1 MSDRFSSQAAF
12 NFSFSNSFEKPSTA
26 RFLREARLFLFPA
39 IYHLPFTIYHL
50 IVRVLHISSAKV
62 FGGGE
67 RHFIDLLRGLHERG
81 HEVFAALRPS
91 NEWQARLDFLPPERI
106 LHVSLRNALG
116 VLSAQRIGE
125 FVRENNIEI
134 VHAHAARDYIPASI
148 ACRVAKPARFV
159 LTRHVLFPMK
169 PFHRFALTNLSKSIA
184 VSGAVAANLQKIF
197 SKEKIALIANGISID
212 NQINENRER
221 LRQEFRFMHDI
232 PFDAFLIGT
241 VGELKLLKGQRDFIL
256 AANVVAQKYPEARFV
271 IVGKDN
277 SFKKEFRRELKRLVK
292 IFRLEERFLWL
303 DWVEE
308 TASLFAAMDV
318 FVSASHSESFG
329 LAILDAMANGTAI
342 VSTATEGAK
351 ELLDE
356 TSGKLVALK
365 DSMQLAEAV
374 GELLSDEETRR
385 TFGENAQTAAREKF
399 SLERMIGETE
409 QLYLKILE
417 KIK

>member
-1 MSDRFSSQAAF
+1 M
-12 NFSFSNSFEKPSTA
+12 
-26 RFLREARLFLFPA
+26 
-39 IYHLPFTIYHL
+39 
-50 IVRVLHISSAKV
+50 V
-62 FGGGE
+62 
-67 RHFIDLLRGLHERG
+67 DLLRGLHTRG

-91 NEWQARLDFLPPERI
+91 NEWQERLAFLPPERI

-125 FVRENNIEI
+125 FVRDNGIQI
-134 VHAHAARDYIPASI
+134 VHAHAARDYIPASV
-148 ACRVAKPARFV
+148 ACRVAKPAKFV

-184 VSGAVAANLQKIF
+184 VSNAVTANLQKIF
-197 SKEKIALIANGISID
+197 PKEKIALIANGIDID
-212 NQINENRER
+212 YRINENREN
-221 LRQEFRFMHDI
+221 LRRDFRFMHDI

-256 AANVVAQKYPEARFV
+256 AANVIAQKYPDARFV

-277 SFKKEFRRELKRLVK
+277 SFKQEFRRELKRLVK
-292 IFRLEERFLWL
+292 IFRLEDRFLWL

-308 TASLFAAMDV
+308 TASLFAALDV

-342 VSTATEGAK
+342 VSTATEGAR

-356 TSGKLVALK
+356 SSGKLVPIK
-365 DSMQLAEAV
+365 DSVALAEAV
-374 GELLSDEETRR
+374 SALLSDEDARR
-385 TFGENAQTAAREKF
+385 ALSEAAQNAARNNFDLEK
-399 SLERMIGETE
+399 MIVETE
-409 QLYLKILE
+409 KLYFEILE
-417 KIK
+417 KAK